1 MIGFI
6 LGYSAA
12 KSSSRSRARRE
23 STSPGY
29 EEWSFLVIMGSLLI
43 GVVWPIHVG
52 IKLTQWGLHIGW
64 SIFIGGLLG
73 VIGLLTGVGYF
84 IIGILYAGIWLAL
97 FIENGKAAEDAGDND
112 HLSWLS

>member
-1 MIGFI
+1 
-6 LGYSAA
+6 
-12 KSSSRSRARRE
+12 
-23 STSPGY
+23 
-29 EEWSFLVIMGSLLI
+29 
-43 GVVWPIHVG
+43 VG

-73 VIGLLTGVGYF
+73 VTGLLTGVGYF

-112 HLSWLS
+112 HLSWRS